1 MECEKIILG
10 FIVSI
15 IFASCELSPFKTTE
29 PVPPVPPIQPEET
42 YIEEQ
47 NTMFQQEEGDNGFVF
62 ETNDT
67 RYLTSTGYTLWSVPN
82 INNSKNFEEIS
93 VGVTKQ
99 SGRTEAG
106 FGVVFCRQTIDEKP
120 YMLTVLI
127 NANGYYTIGK
137 VYDGVFRHINEGWES
152 SNYIKRGLGIKNLIN
167 ITYDENN
174 TNFTLKLNGYEI
186 TNFSVEEEILFRESK
201 SGYVVVIANN
211 ENFPKNS
218 VKVFFENK

>member
-1 MECEKIILG
+1 
-10 FIVSI
+10 
-15 IFASCELSPFKTTE
+15 
-29 PVPPVPPIQPEET
+29 
-42 YIEEQ
+42 
-47 NTMFQQEEGDNGFVF
+47 
-62 ETNDT
+62 
-67 RYLTSTGYTLWSVPN
+67 
-82 INNSKNFEEIS
+82 
-93 VGVTKQ
+93 
-99 SGRTEAG
+99 
-106 FGVVFCRQTIDEKP
+106 
-120 YMLTVLI
+120 MLTVLI

-152 SNYIKRGLGIKNLIN
+152 SKYIKRGLGIKNLIN

-174 TNFTLKLNGYEI
+174 TNFTLKLNGCEI